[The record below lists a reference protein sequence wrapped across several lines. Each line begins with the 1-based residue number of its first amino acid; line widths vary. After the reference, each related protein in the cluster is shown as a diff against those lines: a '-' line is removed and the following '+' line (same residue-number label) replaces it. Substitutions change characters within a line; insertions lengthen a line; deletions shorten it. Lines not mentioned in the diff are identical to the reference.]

1 MPDFNPTGVDRKKKL
16 RIFQVDIFEFG
27 VEFWSA

>member
-1 MPDFNPTGVDRKKKL
+1 MPDFNPTGVDRKKNL
-16 RIFQVDIFEFG
+16 EYFRYVDIFG